1 MAFKP
6 KVLIVQS
13 DPKLLGLVGE
23 VLNSMGAESVPAKE
37 SKQAADFITTQKFDG
52 FFVDRNMTGIDG
64 LQLTRLIRA
73 SEHNKECPVVMLA
86 DPGDRSALPESFKS
100 GANFFLQKP
109 VTPTQIRRLL
119 NASRGMMLEERRRYQ
134 RAPGN
139 FNVICKWGTREEKAR
154 CIDISTSGMMLQMET
169 VPDKGEDLELE
180 YALPGSTRNF
190 HMNALVTRLTPE
202 KKVGVHFV
210 QPESADKKEI
220 AEFADRT
227 LGTGVKV

>member
-13 DPKLLGLVGE
+13 DPKLLGIVAE
-23 VLNSMGAESVPAKE
+23 VLATMGAEPVQAKE

-52 FFVDRNMTGIDG
+52 FFLDRNMTGIDG

-73 SEHNKECPVVMLA
+73 SEHNKECPIVMLA
-86 DPGDRSALPESFKS
+86 NADDKAALPDSFKS

-109 VTPTQIRRLL
+109 VSPSQIRRLL

-139 FNVICKWGTREEKAR
+139 FNVICKWGAKEQKAR
-154 CIDISTSGMMLQMET
+154 CIDISTSGIMLQMDAC
-169 VPDKGEDLELE
+169 PSKGEEVELE
-180 YALPGSTRNF
+180 YKLPGSTRGF
-190 HMNALVTRLTPE
+190 QMNGLVTRLTPD

-210 QPESADKKEI
+210 QPSSDDKKEI
-220 AEFADRT
+220 AAFADRV
-227 LGTGVKV
+227 LGTGGKV